1 MSASNSNDD
10 TAVSLE
16 SVHVYPIKSC
26 AGTTP
31 GEALLVE
38 TGFDLD
44 RAWMV
49 VDAAGEFVTQRE
61 LPRMALIQPT
71 LKLDEMILRAPGML
85 ALHVALDRVEAPCTV
100 RPFSMSAMAA
110 RAIPA

>member
-1 MSASNSNDD
+1 MSASDD
-10 TAVSLE
+10 LDTTVSLE

-26 AGTTP
+26 AGIAP
-31 GEALLVE
+31 AEALLIE
-38 TGFDLD
+38 TGLDLD

-71 LKLDEMILRAPGML
+71 LKGERA
-85 ALHVALDRVEAPCTV
+85 
-100 RPFSMSAMAA
+100 
-110 RAIPA
+110 